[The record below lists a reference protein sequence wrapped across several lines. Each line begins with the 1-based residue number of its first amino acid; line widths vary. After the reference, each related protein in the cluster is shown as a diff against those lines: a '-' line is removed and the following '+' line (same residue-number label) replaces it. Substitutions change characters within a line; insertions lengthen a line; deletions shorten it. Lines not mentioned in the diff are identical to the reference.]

1 MTAIRE
7 RKCIYHLTALEN
19 LESIIE
25 NGLLSRKT
33 LAELGPKF
41 IDIADPEIIE
51 KRNTLNIADCVPFH
65 FHTYTDFDVCVQRSH
80 DKIFIY
86 LAIYKNIA
94 RDKKFLI
101 IPKHPLSCEANEIF
115 DYDMGVKRINWDIME
130 LTKQQDGYN
139 SRIRMAECLSNHCD
153 LSISDIN
160 IIFVPNSEVG
170 HSVSNILI
178 RHNITCVDLKITP
191 CLFVHKEW

>member
-1 MTAIRE
+1 MTAIRK

-41 IDIADPEIIE
+41 IDVADPEIIE

-65 FHTYTDFDVCVQRSH
+65 FHTYTDFDVCVQHSH

-86 LAIYKNIA
+86 LAIYRNIA

-101 IPKHPLSCEANEIF
+101 IPKHPLSCESNQIF
-115 DYDMGVKRINWDIME
+115 DYDKGLEQINWDIME
-130 LTKQQDGYN
+130 LTSSQTGYD
-139 SRIRMAECLSNHCD
+139 SSIRMAECLSNHCD
-153 LSISDIN
+153 LCITDIDVIFVSRSDVEQSVNDTLKRYDIN
-160 IIFVPNSEVG
+160 SIKVIKNE
-170 HSVSNILI
+170 
-178 RHNITCVDLKITP
+178 K
-191 CLFVHKEW
+191 LFVQ